1 MMIWIIPFRVLFILL
16 IAAWSYRVP
25 SLEIWQC
32 KGQLSDFSSP
42 QNDAHSLE
50 WGYLQSSKELS
61 KGDKNLALWFNAYD
75 KWNTK
80 AFFTKGQH
88 IKKISFALWL
98 KFRMIIL
105 HLPSRFTQNAAAKSP
120 FCHFS
125 TILILKWNWMSG
137 NTVWVVAS
145 VFLKL
150 AKWIIF
156 GIFDVLLTTQNLRS
170 SLRSQWDFFCN
181 FQTPW
186 PNDLISPILSVANLL
201 KFYNIH
207 SFVKV
212 LGFTYA
218 YYTKKIFPYR
228 RSLIVGFLR
237 EFIWYLIRD
246 LISRLENCIL
256 R

>member
-1 MMIWIIPFRVLFILL
+1 MFLSCFFGRRPISLSILRSCHFFFLENFFGATTTSSITSSIGRTKKEVLILKFSFKIMMMMMIWIIPFRVLFILL
-16 IAAWSYRVP
+16 IAAWCYRVP

-125 TILILKWNWMSG
+125 TILILNEIECLVTLFEW
-137 NTVWVVAS
+137 
-145 VFLKL
+145 
-150 AKWIIF
+150 
-156 GIFDVLLTTQNLRS
+156 
-170 SLRSQWDFFCN
+170 
-181 FQTPW
+181 
-186 PNDLISPILSVANLL
+186 
-201 KFYNIH
+201 
-207 SFVKV
+207 
-212 LGFTYA
+212 
-218 YYTKKIFPYR
+218 
-228 RSLIVGFLR
+228 
-237 EFIWYLIRD
+237 
-246 LISRLENCIL
+246 
-256 R
+256 

>member
-1 MMIWIIPFRVLFILL
+1 MMMIWIIPFRVLFILL

-120 FCHFS
+120 FWHFS

-156 GIFDVLLTTQNLRS
+156 GIFDVLLSTQNIRS

-186 PNDLISPILSVANLL
+186 PNDLISPILSVCKPSKVLL
-201 KFYNIH
+201 H

>member
-1 MMIWIIPFRVLFILL
+1 MWREPTNVSVLFLWPSSDKLIHFKELSLFLLRKLLWSHYNFIHYRLYRSKKEVEFNFKIMMMMIWIIPFRVLFILL

-98 KFRMIIL
+98 KIRMII
-105 HLPSRFTQNAAAKSP
+105 FT
-120 FCHFS
+120 F
-125 TILILKWNWMSG
+125 
-137 NTVWVVAS
+137 
-145 VFLKL
+145 
-150 AKWIIF
+150 
-156 GIFDVLLTTQNLRS
+156 
-170 SLRSQWDFFCN
+170 
-181 FQTPW
+181 
-186 PNDLISPILSVANLL
+186 
-201 KFYNIH
+201 
-207 SFVKV
+207 
-212 LGFTYA
+212 
-218 YYTKKIFPYR
+218 
-228 RSLIVGFLR
+228 
-237 EFIWYLIRD
+237 
-246 LISRLENCIL
+246 
-256 R
+256 